1 MEEDIEKRKKKL
13 KDKFFSWVNDNYDKL
28 FIVILIAAFV
38 IRLIIFLKT
47 MNQPLWYDEASYLLA
62 GKKWGLGLDI
72 KDLWYYRRGFLFP
85 LICTLFFKL
94 GLGEVSIRFFDILL
108 SVGFVFVSYFIIRD
122 MFNKKIALLSCIG
135 LTLSWILLFF
145 TGRILTDI
153 PAAFFIL
160 LSLFFFWKGY
170 ILKRGN
176 KFIYLF
182 ALFFA
187 LAVLIRMQ
195 SFMLA
200 PPFLIMMFIREK
212 SKMFKNRSLW
222 IALGIFALIMLPQ
235 VVLYSMHYG
244 NPIPDILSHY
254 LGVGA
259 KAAGTG
265 DQRTISLAIFNYF
278 TDLPYMMS
286 TIMLILLII
295 GAGYFLLDLI
305 LGFDQIF
312 KNEELQKKFFVFC
325 WILSLFLIMGYI
337 GSVSYVEQRYIT
349 VGLPFL
355 FLLSSIPLIK
365 LSEFFTKKFK
375 IKEISAV
382 IMVSIIL
389 VVFLV
394 ANIFGPSNF
403 NTTFSLL
410 ENKKTSYLEIEQAG
424 LWLKENSNPKDII
437 ISSSPTQIMY
447 YSERTVYTIPEL
459 GRNESDF
466 QRNLT
471 VIKPSYFMV
480 SLFEQEDPWIL
491 QRGNTQDGKGFIS
504 LPYLNSTIIFDS
516 TGGILNMDLKPQIK
530 KGNAIF
536 TYVYPTDKLNGV
548 FLYRVNYS

>member
-13 KDKFFSWVNDNYDKL
+13 KDKLFSWVNDNYDKL

-47 MNQPLWYDEASYLLA
+47 MNQPLWYDEASYLMA

-72 KDLWYYRRGFLFP
+72 RDIWYYRRGFLFP
-85 LICTLFFKL
+85 LICTFFFKF
-94 GLGEVSIRFFDILL
+94 GLGEVSIRFFGILL
-108 SVGFVFVSYFIIRD
+108 SVGFVFVSYLIIRD

-160 LSLFFFWKGY
+160 LSLLFFWKGY
-170 ILKRGN
+170 ILKKGN

-182 ALFFA
+182 ALFFG
-187 LAVLIRMQ
+187 LAILIRMQ

-200 PPFLIMMFIREK
+200 PPFLIMIFIKEK
-212 SKMFKNRSLW
+212 FKMFKNKSLW
-222 IALGIFALIMLPQ
+222 IALGIFLLIMVPQ
-235 VVLYSMHYG
+235 GILYSMHYG
-244 NPIPDILSHY
+244 NPISDIISHY

-259 KAAGTG
+259 KAAGTA
-265 DQRTISLAIFNYF
+265 DERTISLAIFNYF

-286 TIMLILLII
+286 KIMLILLII

-312 KNEELQKKFFVFC
+312 KNEDLQKKFFVFC

-349 VGLPFL
+349 AGLPFL
-355 FLLSSIPLIK
+355 FLMSSIPLVK

-382 IMVSIIL
+382 LIVSIIL

-410 ENKKTSYLEIEQAG
+410 ENKKSSYLEIEQAG

-447 YSERTVYTIPEL
+447 YSERTVYTTPEL
-459 GRNESDF
+459 GKNETEF
-466 QRNLT
+466 QENVT
-471 VIKPSYFMV
+471 KMKPTYLILSV
-480 SLFEQEDPWIL
+480 FEQEDYSWIYSYPIKHNDTL
-491 QRGNTQDGKGFIS
+491 TPVQVYQQQEQPVVVIYRF
-504 LPYLNSTIIFDS
+504 NS
-516 TGGILNMDLKPQIK
+516 
-530 KGNAIF
+530 
-536 TYVYPTDKLNGV
+536 
-548 FLYRVNYS
+548 